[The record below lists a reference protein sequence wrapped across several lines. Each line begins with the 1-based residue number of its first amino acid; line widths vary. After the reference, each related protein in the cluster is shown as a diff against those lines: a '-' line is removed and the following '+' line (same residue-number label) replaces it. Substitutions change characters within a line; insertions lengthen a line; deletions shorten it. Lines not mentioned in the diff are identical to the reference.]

1 MASSLAVQPAV
12 KTLMDIEK
20 SSVFRGAVQTVF
32 FCGMYTVLGVLVY
45 HVLLGW
51 DIFDSLYFLVI
62 ALSTVGYG
70 DFVPHTERERIF
82 TSFFLIVGF
91 CMFGAFITMQV
102 SAVASHT
109 EHMAKARSLRN
120 ARNMNPS
127 KSSNFLLSRLARLSR
142 DVFRTMSTTRSTT
155 NLSTLG
161 TINENDEVEE
171 RRMGLTGQREST
183 NSSSGG
189 TTANMKAYLLS
200 SYDQDLVEVRNQA
213 YRNAFIAVV
222 IVLVGMGC
230 MMGIESWTS
239 TTAFYW
245 ACQTIT
251 TVGFGDVVPKSTG
264 GRAFTM
270 FFVLGGCG
278 FLAKSV
284 TDFVK
289 YPLLLRER
297 RHEKRL
303 LDQFEHLTAAKLH
316 SIFHGELFDN
326 VPNLR
331 RCETELSKAEFVLL
345 VLQLMSKVEEQ
356 DILIVA
362 SLFDKLDNDSHG
374 VLSQAVMAQRLEE
387 ATVQD
392 SIREERERSAT
403 LAFRSHDD
411 RRGSVFDALSV
422 VLGSPQSASS
432 SALQGQGG
440 HHHGSGDGLQVS
452 LLDDTHG
459 HGGRSDC

>member
-1 MASSLAVQPAV
+1 MASSLAMQPAV
-12 KTLMDIEK
+12 KTIMDIEK
-20 SSVFRGAVQTVF
+20 SSVFRGFVQTVF
-32 FCGMYTVLGVLVY
+32 FCGLYTVLGVLVY

-70 DFVPHTERERIF
+70 DFVPHTEREKIF

-120 ARNMNPS
+120 ARNMNAS

-171 RRMGLTGQREST
+171 ERRLGLTGQREST
-183 NSSSGG
+183 TSSGGGGGG

-213 YRNAFIAVV
+213 YRNALIAVV

-264 GRAFTM
+264 GRTFAM
-270 FFVLGGCG
+270 LFVLGGCG

-316 SIFHGELFDN
+316 SIFHGDLFDN

-362 SLFDKLDNDSHG
+362 SLFDKLDSDSHG

-387 ATVQD
+387 ATMQD

-411 RRGSVFDALSV
+411 RRGSVLDVLSG
-422 VLGSPQSASS
+422 VLGSPPPSGV
-432 SALQGQGG
+432 QGQGG

-452 LLDDTHG
+452 LLDEK